1 MVGYVR
7 KRFLL
12 YPEIEIANF
21 MQTDRGNSNAHSVVY
36 VCTAHAVPSLHI
48 LHSVGI
54 LFLNSFLQGVWR
66 CPISMSGT
74 KSHASLVPFS
84 YRFDIMLNYHIY
96 MNMENAIVCKNV
108 DYQPPQVEIIEV
120 EVEKGFTASNP
131 YAIETVGVEQQEW

>member
-66 CPISMSGT
+66 CPISMNET
-74 KSHASLVPFS
+74 KSHASLMPF
-84 YRFDIMLNYHIY
+84 R
-96 MNMENAIVCKNV
+96 
-108 DYQPPQVEIIEV
+108 
-120 EVEKGFTASNP
+120 
-131 YAIETVGVEQQEW
+131 

>member
-1 MVGYVR
+1 MVGYIR

-12 YPEIEIANF
+12 YPAIRIAKF
-21 MQTDRGNSNAHSVVY
+21 MQRDRDNCNAHSVVY
-36 VCTAHAVPSLHI
+36 VCTAHAVPFLHI

-66 CPISMSGT
+66 CPIAMNGT
-74 KSHASLVPFS
+74 KSHASLMPFS

>member
-1 MVGYVR
+1 MQYPAGEMVGYIR

-48 LHSVGI
+48 LHSVGL

-66 CPISMSGT
+66 CPISMNGT
-74 KSHASLVPFS
+74 KSHASLMPFWLTNLIIVYMS
-84 YRFDIMLNYHIY
+84 EQGVIVLNRMYSGWKIRFDLTPLAKVMLTPKNYL
-96 MNMENAIVCKNV
+96 
-108 DYQPPQVEIIEV
+108 
-120 EVEKGFTASNP
+120 FLTL
-131 YAIETVGVEQQEW
+131 